1 MILFFFHG
9 NLCYR
14 AFELFNDIWNDEMVK
29 IQGRHT
35 PKKKTNRTTKRH
47 RDTDQ
52 KNKKIIDTIFETN
65 SNSIFY
71 NNKNNTG

>member
-1 MILFFFHG
+1 MILFLFHG

-14 AFELFNDIWNDEMVK
+14 AFELFNDEMMK

-35 PKKKTNRTTKRH
+35 PKKQTNQQ
-47 RDTDQ
+47 RDTQ
-52 KNKKIIDTIFETN
+52 RYRSKNKKKIIHTIFETN